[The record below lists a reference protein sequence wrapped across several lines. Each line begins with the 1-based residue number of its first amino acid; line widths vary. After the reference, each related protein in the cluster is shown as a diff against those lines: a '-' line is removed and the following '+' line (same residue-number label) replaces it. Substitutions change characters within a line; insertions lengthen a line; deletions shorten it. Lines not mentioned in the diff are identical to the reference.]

1 MAQSAGPTIL
11 IADDDKV
18 MAQLVSGRLSGAGY
32 RVVVA
37 YDAMQTTI
45 LAMQLHPAA
54 ILLDLNMPGGTGLE
68 VLKRLKSSSKTS
80 LIPVLVLSGSIEA
93 SDEQTVLGLGAE
105 HFFSKPPD
113 FDRIQTCL
121 SELLAAQP

>member
-1 MAQSAGPTIL
+1 MAQAPGPTIL
-11 IADDDKV
+11 VADDDKV
-18 MAQLVSGRLSGAGY
+18 MAQLVSGRLSKAGY
-32 RVVVA
+32 RIVLA
-37 YDAMQTTI
+37 YDAMQTTM

-54 ILLDLNMPGGTGLE
+54 VVLDLNMPGGTGIE
-68 VLKRLKSSSKTS
+68 VLKRLKASSKTC

-105 HFFSKPPD
+105 HFFTKPPD
-113 FDRIQTCL
+113 FDRIQACL